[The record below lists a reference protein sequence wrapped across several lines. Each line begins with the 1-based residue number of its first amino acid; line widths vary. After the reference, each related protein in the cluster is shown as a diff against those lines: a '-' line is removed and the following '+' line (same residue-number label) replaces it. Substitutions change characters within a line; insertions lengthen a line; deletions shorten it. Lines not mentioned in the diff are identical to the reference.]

1 MVALLQLATPV
12 CAQVFQEV
20 MGMLAQGITK
30 PVNPMT
36 FMPFSRIEEG
46 FRTMQIGKHIGKI
59 VLEAHDEDLVPVS
72 SHSSST
78 VASS

>member
-1 MVALLQLATPV
+1 MVALLQLAIPI

-20 MGMLAQGITK
+20 MGMLAQGIIK

-59 VLEAHDEDLVPVS
+59 VLEAHDGDLVPVS
-72 SHSSST
+72 NHPSST